1 MAKHKIKTKLFIM
14 LVDAHQASNRYM
26 GANRGSGRWCVC
38 AKNSHSAEKALA
50 SHIGKTH
57 GSIQCYYEVKSDT
70 VEYEKYRHLSQD
82 ECEKVC

>member
-1 MAKHKIKTKLFIM
+1 MAKHKTKTKLFIM

-38 AKNSHSAEKALA
+38 AKDSRAAEKALA

-57 GSIQCYYEVKSDT
+57 GSIQCYYEVAEGS
-70 VEYEKYRHLSQD
+70 VEYERYAGLSQGG
-82 ECEKVC
+82 CRKVC